1 MAYNFL
7 PQTKPKQKSIENMN
21 FVLVIN
27 NQNLE
32 ANFLLIKNFSQPI
45 KKQKNKKK
53 QKKKKKEKKRKEKKE
68 FQSSYI
74 DIIKYGTDYTNSKC
88 QANIA

>member
-45 KKQKNKKK
+45 KKP
-53 QKKKKKEKKRKEKKE
+53 KKKKRKRKRKEKKRKS
-68 FQSSYI
+68 FSQVTLI
-74 DIIKYGTDYTNSKC
+74 
-88 QANIA
+88 

>member
-53 QKKKKKEKKRKEKKE
+53 TKKEKKRKEKKRKE
-68 FQSSYI
+68 RVSV
-74 DIIKYGTDYTNSKC
+74 KLH
-88 QANIA
+88 

>member
-45 KKQKNKKK
+45 KKQKNKKN
-53 QKKKKKEKKRKEKKE
+53 KKRKKKKRKERVSVKLH
-68 FQSSYI
+68 
-74 DIIKYGTDYTNSKC
+74 
-88 QANIA
+88 

>member
-45 KKQKNKKK
+45 KKQKKKR
-53 QKKKKKEKKRKEKKE
+53 KRKEKRE

-88 QANIA
+88 QAYIA